1 MRWLILTAASV
12 FHIEEPVGSYDC
24 FGHFILLT
32 GRGKV
37 PTFIRNSTTRYTLLD
52 NSLPLGVINPLSEL
66 RQFGSALAMV
76 NFFRKFH
83 LSLEL
88 LPGDTYLARRALTA
102 RGSAR
107 VQTDGSVDGS
117 IQYQSARL
125 IRYGTTPT
133 DIKR

>member
-37 PTFIRNSTTRYTLLD
+37 PPNHEAVTLLD

-66 RQFGSALAMV
+66 RQFGSALAIV
-76 NFFRKFH
+76 NLF
-83 LSLEL
+83 
-88 LPGDTYLARRALTA
+88 
-102 RGSAR
+102 
-107 VQTDGSVDGS
+107 
-117 IQYQSARL
+117 
-125 IRYGTTPT
+125 
-133 DIKR
+133 